1 MHRSQAF
8 CLCST
13 IPFVEHRFHS
23 SLVSRDNRI
32 PRFKCRV
39 LMKERTAFS
48 RILESN
54 FRWMIVLMAAA
65 TGSFLSDTL
74 ASKTRNDALSR
85 EKMRGEWAHGYS
97 SNRFSVRNTRN
108 LLPLLEER
116 LTSTHI
122 SGSSFR
128 NFSLAG
134 WVPSFNLKDFVLLWC
149 GNRGGEGRVN

>member
-1 MHRSQAF
+1 M
-8 CLCST
+8 
-13 IPFVEHRFHS
+13 
-23 SLVSRDNRI
+23 
-32 PRFKCRV
+32 PRYKSRV

-54 FRWMIVLMAAA
+54 FRWMIVLMAIA

-122 SGSSFR
+122 SVGSSFR

-134 WVPSFNLKDFVLLWC
+134 WVPSFNLKDFVLLRC
-149 GNRGGEGRVN
+149 RNRGGGGEGRVN

>member
-1 MHRSQAF
+1 
-8 CLCST
+8 
-13 IPFVEHRFHS
+13 
-23 SLVSRDNRI
+23 
-32 PRFKCRV
+32 
-39 LMKERTAFS
+39 MKGRTAFP

-54 FRWMIVLMAAA
+54 FRWMIVLMATA

-74 ASKTRNDALSR
+74 DAKTRNDALSR

-116 LTSTHI
+116 SDVDPHLE
-122 SGSSFR
+122 SSFR

-134 WVPSFNLKDFVLLWC
+134 
-149 GNRGGEGRVN
+149 